1 MQVSSSRNN
10 LRFSF
15 CADIPWPKL
24 CFHSQLGKLEATP
37 KHHSIMY
44 DITALYVSERHAASA
59 SPRPLWST
67 TKLLSHAQYLSEPRF
82 TPVSYA
88 LATRIMEGR
97 SPASAA
103 LSK

>member
-1 MQVSSSRNN
+1 MLFDSGKFKEYHCYAKQKTHVNNKDMPKIQKQKNHCPSLASVKYHQVN
-10 LRFSF
+10 
-15 CADIPWPKL
+15 
-24 CFHSQLGKLEATP
+24 
-37 KHHSIMY
+37 
-44 DITALYVSERHAASA
+44 
-59 SPRPLWST
+59 
-67 TKLLSHAQYLSEPRF
+67 LLSYAQYLSAPRF

>member
-1 MQVSSSRNN
+1 MGMTDMQQV
-10 LRFSF
+10 L
-15 CADIPWPKL
+15 L
-24 CFHSQLGKLEATP
+24 H
-37 KHHSIMY
+37 
-44 DITALYVSERHAASA
+44 
-59 SPRPLWST
+59 PRPT
-67 TKLLSHAQYLSEPRF
+67 IEYQQVKLLSHTQYLSEPRF